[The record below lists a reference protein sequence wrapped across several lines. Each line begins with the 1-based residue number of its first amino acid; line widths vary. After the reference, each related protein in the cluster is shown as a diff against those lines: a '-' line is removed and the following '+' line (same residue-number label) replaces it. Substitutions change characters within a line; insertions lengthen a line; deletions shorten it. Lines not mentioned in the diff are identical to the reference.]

1 MGLRFKKTKIIF
13 GDGGSVDNH
22 IVCFTDIPLGL
33 CDEHADNYGKFGIGF
48 RKSSIKKCG
57 GSPVRYFFNYLPVAT
72 EERSLINNRGA
83 MYTNLCTHFKF
94 VKKLKEALDNDAN
107 FALCNQKGEEIYSH
121 GSLNEWAVQQ
131 LTVFSFE
138 KETGDLGSALKDTNI
153 IDPFYKEREWRLVP
167 LYGNLASGSV
177 IHDNSKDIYFYIFNR
192 NDVNMVVTPNDDIRT
207 EVLRFLLGLEREAA
221 DRLKEFARN
230 PLPIVTYDDL
240 HKW

>member
-1 MGLRFKKTKIIF
+1 M
-13 GDGGSVDNH
+13 
-22 IVCFTDIPLGL
+22 
-33 CDEHADNYGKFGIGF
+33 
-48 RKSSIKKCG
+48 
-57 GSPVRYFFNYLPVAT
+57 AT
-72 EERSLINNRGA
+72 EERSLIDNRGA

-121 GSLNEWAVQQ
+121 GSLNEWAFQQ

-138 KETGDLGSALKDTNI
+138 KETGDLGSALNDTNI

-177 IHDNSKDIYFYIFNR
+177 IHDNSKDIYFYLFNR
-192 NDVNMVVTPNDDIRT
+192 SDVNMVVTPNDDIRT
-207 EVLRFLLGLEREAA
+207 EVLRFLLGLEREAP